1 MIATLGLCFKS
12 ITQNICRNKEDLQP
26 HKVFIGLKPV
36 ARPLKSKFYFEY
48 FLLFIVKLIK

>member
-1 MIATLGLCFKS
+1 MIATLGLCFKN
-12 ITQNICRNKEDLQP
+12 ITQNICGNKEDLQP

>member
-12 ITQNICRNKEDLQP
+12 ITENICGNKEDLQP